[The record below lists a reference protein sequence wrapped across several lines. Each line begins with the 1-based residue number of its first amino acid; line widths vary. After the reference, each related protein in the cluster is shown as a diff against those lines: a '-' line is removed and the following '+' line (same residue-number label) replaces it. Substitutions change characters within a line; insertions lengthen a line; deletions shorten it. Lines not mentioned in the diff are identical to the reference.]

1 MKGFIEV
8 TSPNGKEMAVSLS
21 VIEGFE
27 DGKIYVS
34 DDAFNV
40 KETYSE
46 LKALIEEAQ
55 AEPKTEPPC
64 VDCDCPYSP
73 SNVITPDY
81 EIVGFTGT
89 KEALDRLSIRKE
101 EQ

>member
-8 TSPNGKEMAVSLS
+8 TSPNGKEIAISASKV
-21 VIEGFE
+21 EGFE

-46 LKALIEEAQ
+46 LKALIEDAT
-55 AEPKTEPPC
+55 AEPKTERN
-64 VDCDCPYSP
+64 YSL
-73 SNVITPDY
+73 SSF
-81 EIVGFTGT
+81 GFSKDTLKG
-89 KEALDRLSIRKE
+89 LSIRKE
-101 EQ
+101 EQA